1 MLAPGHA
8 GRSDAR
14 CGSPPQFRA
23 ARLPGIVEGSDGWR
37 PRQEAIGRILGSFR
51 PSQAWPGRLVSTPR
65 SRSQVAGGETVE
77 AHPPSRNPPP
87 FPGSSRETCWR
98 GELAGPKA
106 RHRRSSGPRLQT
118 TKNHVDQVSIPSL
131 SGLSVRQPASGPRA
145 GWVLRRGLRES
156 PSPPSPPY
164 RRAGAGSGLN
174 RHDGGRVE
182 FPAKWAFV
190 SVFKERPGGIL
201 AVRRSKSCRKRP

>member
-1 MLAPGHA
+1 MGGGLARKPSA
-8 GRSDAR
+8 G
-14 CGSPPQFRA
+14 P
-23 ARLPGIVEGSDGWR
+23 W
-37 PRQEAIGRILGSFR
+37 EAPVL
-51 PSQAWPGRLVSTPR
+51 AWPGRLVSTPR
-65 SRSQVAGGETVE
+65 FRSQVAGGETVE

-118 TKNHVDQVSIPSL
+118 TKNHVAPVSIPSL
-131 SGLSVRQPASGPRA
+131 SGLSVRLPASGPRA
-145 GWVLRRGLRES
+145 GWALRRGLRES

-164 RRAGAGSGLN
+164 RRRGAGSSLN
-174 RHDGGRVE
+174 KHDGGRVE

-190 SVFKERPGGIL
+190 SVFKERPGGSWL
-201 AVRRSKSCRKRP
+201 CADRKVVENALEARPGRARLD